1 MFHSGQ
7 WNEKQNMVK
16 DSLSQQIESKTQR
29 HYVNPVF
36 DKDSNN
42 FQFQP
47 EDSKEDMTSGKHNIY
62 HMNEFVKIL
71 VLNI

>member
-16 DSLSQQIESKTQR
+16 ERLSQQMESKTQR
-29 HYVNPVF
+29 HYVNPIF
-36 DKDSNN
+36 DKNSNN

-47 EDSKEDMTSGKHNIY
+47 EDSKEDVTSGKRNIY
-62 HMNEFVKIL
+62 HNE
-71 VLNI
+71 